1 MRGLFLLPKT
11 MKKRLHKTS
20 GNDEE
25 RLRFCI
31 GYSTETIHFKN
42 IRAVNAVK
50 PCCQTSANDEEMPTE
65 SMLSGGRLIGEI
77 HIVPKQ

>member
-1 MRGLFLLPKT
+1 
-11 MKKRLHKTS
+11 MKKRLHKTRTKRLKTI
-20 GNDEE
+20 DEMH
-25 RLRFCI
+25 RKRR
-31 GYSTETIHFKN
+31 ETIRFKI

-65 SMLSGGRLIGEI
+65 STLFEGQTIGEI